1 MRLSLCYEDTMSTE
15 IDISEQDVYEAMKDI
30 EGFLDISMRDF
41 QELYKHAI
49 QHARQRLL
57 DSTSVEAIMTDKVV
71 CADEQTALEQL
82 VDILGEKNISGM
94 PVVDGKG
101 KVVGVVSEKDIFFLL
116 TGEKGMKVWQL
127 VSGCM
132 HGSGCRLSALA
143 DRKAA
148 EIMTSPA
155 ITLRKSES
163 AHRALELFRDHKIN
177 RVPVVDDDGML
188 AGIVTRTDLLHAHLQ
203 IDG

>member
-1 MRLSLCYEDTMSTE
+1 MSTE

-41 QELYKHAI
+41 QELYKHAL
-49 QHARQRLL
+49 QHARRRLL
-57 DSTSVEAIMTDKVV
+57 DSTSVETIMTGKVV
-71 CADEQTALEQL
+71 YANERTALEQL
-82 VDILGEKNISGM
+82 IDILGEKNISGM
-94 PVVDGKG
+94 PVVDDEG

-116 TGEKGMKVWQL
+116 TGEKEMKLWQL

-132 HGSGCRLSALA
+132 HGSACRLSTLSSSC
-143 DRKAA
+143 AA

-155 ITLRKSES
+155 ITLRQSDS
-163 AHRALELFRDHKIN
+163 AHRALELLRDHKIN
-177 RVPVVDDDGML
+177 RVPVVDDNGML
-188 AGIVTRTDLLHAHLQ
+188 VGIVTRTDLLHAHLQ